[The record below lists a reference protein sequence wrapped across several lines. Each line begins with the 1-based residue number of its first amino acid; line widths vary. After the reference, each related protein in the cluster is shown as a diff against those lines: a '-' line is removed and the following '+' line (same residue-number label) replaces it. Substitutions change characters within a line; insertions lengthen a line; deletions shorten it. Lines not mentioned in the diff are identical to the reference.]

1 MSLDAL
7 IIITTIGIFLILFG
21 LSIFFAVSDFKYSK
35 ILCIISSIAL
45 ILYIISILLIPTYIE
60 INYNKNKIFTEDIVA
75 TYELLSEENEKYI
88 TISGGKF
95 NYPYVC
101 YADSNGTIKTL
112 KIDEGVKVVRNSDE
126 AKLQEVK
133 VKWGIIR
140 DTSYVLYLPD

>member
-1 MSLDAL
+1 M
-7 IIITTIGIFLILFG
+7 
-21 LSIFFAVSDFKYSK
+21 
-35 ILCIISSIAL
+35 

-95 NYPYVC
+95 NYPLVC